1 MNDFLDVAGDLL
13 NSGKVDEKR
22 HHFERVF
29 KAISQL
35 QVVHSKAQLDLYNIE
50 SIFTVL
56 ELGKVIQKVPGHANN
71 DEIDK
76 TIASLKEVIVKTLE
90 QSMLFPIQNG
100 GLLPPEPYQEFAKL
114 IHYLTT
120 EVNPRQTVSI
130 ITFNYDVAADLALA
144 NSGMGPNYGITDS
157 SVSEGERS
165 RHVDLLK
172 LHGSLNWAVETIF
185 NKIHPFDINSYL
197 NIMNSVFH
205 QSGRSSI
212 TVDIGSIL
220 ESYFA
225 RRASPP
231 ICVAPEPLIVP
242 PSWNKSDYHH
252 ALSNIWKK
260 AADHLGS
267 ASSIFVIGFSL
278 PETDAFFR
286 HLFALGC
293 EGATMLR
300 RIRIFNPDKTG
311 TVDSRFRS
319 LLGTAAISRYEYEPR
334 TFEEAIDIIKRDF
347 AGR

>member
-1 MNDFLDVAGDLL
+1 MNDFLDVADDLL
-13 NSGKVDEKR
+13 KAGFVDDIIKE
-22 HHFERVF
+22 HFKRVF
-29 KAISQL
+29 WAISQL

-56 ELGKVIQKVPGHANN
+56 ELGKVIQKVPGHDNN
-71 DEIDK
+71 DEIDR

-100 GLLPPEPYQEFAKL
+100 VLLPPKPYQEFAKL

-120 EVNPRQTVSI
+120 DVNPRQTVSI

-157 SVSEGERS
+157 SGSEGDRS
-165 RHVDLLK
+165 RLVDLLK
-172 LHGSLNWAVETIF
+172 LHGSLNWAVEPISK
-185 NKIHPFDINSYL
+185 KIHPLDINSYL
-197 NIMNSVFH
+197 GIKSSVFH
-205 QSGRSSI
+205 MSGSSSV

-220 ESYFA
+220 DSYFG
-225 RRASPP
+225 RRKSPA

-260 AADHLGS
+260 AAEHLGS

-293 EGATMLR
+293 EGSTMLR
-300 RIRIFNPDKTG
+300 RIRVFNPDKTG
-311 TVDSRFRS
+311 TVDSRFKS
-319 LLGTAAISRYEYEPR
+319 LLGTAAISRYEYEPK
-334 TFEEAIDIIKRDF
+334 TFEEAIPIIKRYF
-347 AGR
+347 A